1 MKTDKKNKLAKSSL
15 FVIDNMY
22 LDKIEISCI
31 GDIGGD
37 LSNDKDNKLELDGI
51 KVDII
56 AQNTN
61 LPSMYYMEITVDILT
76 IEKAKLILGHG
87 ALLKF
92 IVLVKV
98 DESANDNQVLN
109 ILNKK
114 VPNELFESIE
124 SVISN
129 TMKALVGYSVKIS
142 RKRFMDSVQ
151 EIEMQEAED
160 YDYSDLDA
168 DSRNGT
174 NNEEYEIIDYHQ
186 ILKEMSE
193 LAPAREFLGTYQSY
207 IGPNVIDNYETLPA
221 YKYYYRFFL
230 PIEYNHPD
238 IKGCDESVWP
248 MLFQLLWGNMEAS
261 CGIVDRGKECP
272 EIEVFYNDYRGLVSE
287 LSKKDLKNLLDNL
300 VTDMLTKDGV
310 ELISYK
316 LINKY
321 YGETINTSRRI
332 FKHEFFYLYG
342 YSDENDILENEK
354 EFLYSRYSKI
364 KKCDLKTQIYRLKR
378 KN

>member
-1 MKTDKKNKLAKSSL
+1 MKTDSKNKLIKSSL

-22 LDKIEISCI
+22 LDKIEISNI
-31 GDIGGD
+31 GDIGGR
-37 LSNDKDNKLELDGI
+37 LSRDKNNKLALDGI
-51 KVDII
+51 KVDLI
-56 AQNTN
+56 AQTTI
-61 LPSMYYMEITVDILT
+61 LPYSYYMEIMVDILT
-76 IEKAKLILGHG
+76 MEKETMILGHG

-92 IVLVKV
+92 IAQVKL
-98 DESANDNQVLN
+98 DESVKDNQVLN

-114 VPNELFESIE
+114 VPNKLFENIE
-124 SVISN
+124 SLISN
-129 TMKALVGYSVKIS
+129 TMMASVGYSVKIS
-142 RKRFMDSVQ
+142 KKRFMDSVQ
-151 EIEMQEAED
+151 ELEIQEAED
-160 YDYSDLDA
+160 YDFSDLDA
-168 DSRNGT
+168 DSCNDT
-174 NNEEYEIIDYHQ
+174 DNEEDEIIDYHQ
-186 ILKEMSE
+186 ILKEMSK
-193 LAPAREFLGTYQSY
+193 LAEAREFLGTYQSY

-364 KKCDLKTQIYRLKR
+364 KKCDLKTQIYRLKK